1 MLNLLL
7 QQYSDLHMVD
17 VWCLRGV
24 TAHGAYLL
32 FVSVCVSFHVYS
44 SVVWFSSSSSSSSSR
59 ADYWRKRAEQD
70 TGGVSTNPHI
80 LAERIISRGGPIT
93 HNDINNVLEDQG
105 ISITQEELEE
115 MKAIQPE
122 SYSLSALD
130 IIKRLFPKNDKGWVI
145 YQFVNN
151 ITGLYYYGSSSN
163 FGLRLR
169 HYLKSHSDLNL
180 RSILSAI
187 RETGI
192 SNFTL
197 HVYTIPMHLR
207 EERLLLALEQY
218 YILMSNPAYNDLKV
232 VNKTPGGMRL
242 SEHNSVLNSVP
253 LYVLLDGQLIYVF
266 DSLNGLTNN
275 AMTGL
280 SASTNTILNCLD
292 TGDLFLGTLTL
303 SRTPPNSDEGNG
315 SLMSLEDLKNLVK
328 ETRTGKLI
336 YTPPIVITRVE
347 DGTTMNFPNFNE
359 ARKWLKKETGK
370 KVDNKTMER
379 RIKSGIPLNG
389 YSYKSSDRSR

>member
-1 MLNLLL
+1 
-7 QQYSDLHMVD
+7 
-17 VWCLRGV
+17 
-24 TAHGAYLL
+24 
-32 FVSVCVSFHVYS
+32 
-44 SVVWFSSSSSSSSSR
+44 
-59 ADYWRKRAEQD
+59 
-70 TGGVSTNPHI
+70 
-80 LAERIISRGGPIT
+80 
-93 HNDINNVLEDQG
+93 
-105 ISITQEELEE
+105 
-115 MKAIQPE
+115 
-122 SYSLSALD
+122 
-130 IIKRLFPKNDKGWVI
+130 
-145 YQFVNN
+145 
-151 ITGLYYYGSSSN
+151 
-163 FGLRLR
+163 
-169 HYLKSHSDLNL
+169 
-180 RSILSAI
+180 
-187 RETGI
+187 
-192 SNFTL
+192 
-197 HVYTIPMHLR
+197 MHLR

-336 YTPPIVITRVE
+336 YTPQ
-347 DGTTMNFPNFNE
+347 
-359 ARKWLKKETGK
+359 L
-370 KVDNKTMER
+370 
-379 RIKSGIPLNG
+379 
-389 YSYKSSDRSR
+389 

>member
-7 QQYSDLHMVD
+7 QQQYSDLHMVD
-17 VWCLRGV
+17 VWCFWGV

-44 SVVWFSSSSSSSSSR
+44 GVVWFSSSPSSSSR

-70 TGGVSTNPHI
+70 TGGHSTNPHI
-80 LAERIISRGGPIT
+80 LAERIIIRGGPIT
-93 HNDINNVLEDQG
+93 HNDINSVLEDQG
-105 ISITQEELEE
+105 ISITEDELEE

-122 SYSLSALD
+122 TYSLSVLD
-130 IIKRLFPKNDKGWVI
+130 VIKGLFPKNDKSWVI

-151 ITGLYYYGSSSN
+151 ITGLFYYGSSSN

-169 HYLKSHSDLNL
+169 HYIKTHSDLKL

-192 SNFTL
+192 NQFTL

-242 SEHNSVLNSVP
+242 SQHNSVMNSVP
-253 LYVLLDGQLIYVF
+253 LYASRDGKLIYVF

-275 AMTGL
+275 AITGL
-280 SASTNTILNCLD
+280 GASTNTILHCLNTGNLFLD
-292 TGDLFLGTLTL
+292 TLSLTR
-303 SRTPPNSDEGNG
+303 SPPLPEWDDA
-315 SLMSLEDLKNLVK
+315 SLMSTEDFINLINNI
-328 ETRTGKLI
+328 RTGKLI
-336 YTPPIVITRVE
+336 YTPPIVITRVA
-347 DGTTMNFPNFNE
+347 DGMTKNFPNFNE

-389 YSYKSSDRSR
+389 YSYKSNDRSH